1 MTISEERRRHTRY
14 QLGDSAIAVFGNSP
28 GHIRDISLGGL
39 SFIYLDTDRPGPESD
54 SVDILDGQQ
63 SFFLEKIPCR
73 TVVER
78 LMVNESP
85 YNLIKMVRRS
95 LEFNGIS
102 DLQKSQ
108 LMSYINAHNPSSA

>member
-1 MTISEERRRHTRY
+1 MKHTQERRRNVRY
-14 QLGDSAIAVFGNSP
+14 KLGDSAIAVFGESP
-28 GHIRDISLGGL
+28 GHISDISVGGL
-39 SFIYLDTDRPGPESD
+39 SFIYLDSDRPSPESD

-78 LMVNESP
+78 LVVNESP

-95 LEFNGIS
+95 LEFVGIS
-102 DLQKSQ
+102 DLHKNQIE
-108 LMSYINAHNPSSA
+108 SYINSHSSSLA

>member
-1 MTISEERRRHTRY
+1 MKFNEERREHTRY
-14 QLGDSAIAVFGNSP
+14 KLGDSAIAVFGNSP
-28 GHIRDISLGGL
+28 GHISDISLGGL
-39 SFIYLDTDRPGPESD
+39 SFIYLDSDKPSPQSD

-78 LMVNESP
+78 LLINESP

-108 LMSYINAHNPSSA
+108 IKSYINSHDLCPA